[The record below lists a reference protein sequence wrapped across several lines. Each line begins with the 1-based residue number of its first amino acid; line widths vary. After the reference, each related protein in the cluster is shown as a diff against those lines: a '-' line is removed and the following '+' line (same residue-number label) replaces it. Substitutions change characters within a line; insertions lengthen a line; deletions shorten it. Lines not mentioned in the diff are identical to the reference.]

1 MERLKYGGAI
11 QEQRVEFDHW
21 ISSRP
26 HEPDHP
32 KPTKA
37 QVFASLGNCV
47 GLMCAG
53 ASAGALVMVIGVAL
67 WNKSGTGAFLLLLT
81 VAVLV
86 GVTLP
91 ICFAAIIDKIYD
103 KRFGREMQ
111 SSGWAAYT
119 NELDAWRADGNA
131 RLSALALQNP
141 SIATRLSSQIN
152 PK

>member
-1 MERLKYGGAI
+1 
-11 QEQRVEFDHW
+11 
-21 ISSRP
+21 
-26 HEPDHP
+26 
-32 KPTKA
+32 
-37 QVFASLGNCV
+37 
-47 GLMCAG
+47 MCAG
-53 ASAGALVMVIGVAL
+53 ALAGALVMVIGVAL